1 MIKLSERLM
10 AIAGEIDSGQRVLD
24 IGTDHGYL
32 AIFLWENGICPNVI
46 MSDISKG
53 SLKKAEDNCSRF
65 YPDKKFDLRLGSGLE
80 VVDKGEADC
89 AVIAGMGG
97 ILIKDIL
104 DKDKEKSQ
112 SFDKLVLQPRNNIG
126 ILRHWLSNNGF
137 YISNEQLA
145 EEGKFICE
153 IITARPGERAVARN
167 LGPERIEYQYPH
179 TLVDFKGPLTK
190 KYLLR
195 KLDKEKNIL
204 IGMMKGRSVDSKSLK
219 KQEYRIDYLERLIN
233 RL

>member
-1 MIKLSERLM
+1 
-10 AIAGEIDSGQRVLD
+10 
-24 IGTDHGYL
+24 
-32 AIFLWENGICPNVI
+32 
-46 MSDISKG
+46 
-53 SLKKAEDNCSRF
+53 
-65 YPDKKFDLRLGSGLE
+65 
-80 VVDKGEADC
+80 
-89 AVIAGMGG
+89 MGG

-126 ILRHWLSNNGF
+126 ILRHWLLNNGF
-137 YISNEQLA
+137 YISNEQMA

-167 LGPERIEYQYPH
+167 LGPERIEFQYPH

-190 KYLLR
+190 EYLLR
-195 KLDKEKNIL
+195 KLKKEKSIL
-204 IGMMKGRSVDSKSLK
+204 KGMMKGSSVDSKSLK